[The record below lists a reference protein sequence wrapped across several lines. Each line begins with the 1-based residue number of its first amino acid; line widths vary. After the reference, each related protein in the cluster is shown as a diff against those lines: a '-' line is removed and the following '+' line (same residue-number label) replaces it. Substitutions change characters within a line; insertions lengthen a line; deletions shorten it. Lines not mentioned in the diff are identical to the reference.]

1 MNDRIV
7 LALLLDGPRHGY
19 ALAPQAGL
27 ILARGPLH
35 NNVIYPL
42 LRRFAARGWVRAR
55 AAAGAR
61 GRTRKLY
68 ALSAAGRREVQRRLK
83 SFTPRDAQTA
93 GAFQLRA
100 GLFGMLTAAERRRI
114 LAAGD
119 QVLAGREQK
128 LRAMLAHFRPAG
140 FPAAVLRFRLRET
153 TAERRFLERLARL
166 ATDSKSVGGRR

>member
-1 MNDRIV
+1 MTDIIV

-19 ALAPQAGL
+19 ALARQAGL

-42 LRRFAARGWVRAR
+42 LRRFAARGWVRAQ
-55 AAAGAR
+55 AAGAR

-68 ALSAAGRREVQRRLK
+68 ELSAAGRRELHGRLK
-83 SFTPRDAQTA
+83 SFTPRDAQNA
-93 GAFQLRA
+93 SAFQLRA
-100 GLFGMLTAAERRRI
+100 GLFATLTAVERRRI
-114 LAAGD
+114 LAARD

-128 LRAMLAHFRPAG
+128 LRAMVAHFRPAG

-166 ATDSKSVGGRR
+166 AQHAKSVGGRR